1 MKYMIFASRFFCA
14 PSRDESAQKI
24 TDIFIL
30 YIYRLIHYMIVC
42 VFMLSIAIKNLLYFL
57 YHGSREHTKF
67 KSTNFYRIIKSFVTV
82 RNDAYARKKGTK
94 CIRRWEKSLK
104 QHFSTFS
111 IFISF
116 YSNGSAKKL

>member
-1 MKYMIFASRFFCA
+1 MF
-14 PSRDESAQKI
+14 
-24 TDIFIL
+24 
-30 YIYRLIHYMIVC
+30 VC

-67 KSTNFYRIIKSFVTV
+67 KSTNFYRIIKSSFLFQLESDAYTTKT
-82 RNDAYARKKGTK
+82 NDANEGNARMGREATT
-94 CIRRWEKSLK
+94 LK

-116 YSNGSAKKL
+116 PSNGSARKKVYKKYQIYGVYNFIFMPSLAAALSLLSGS